1 MRSYEM
7 NMTEGS
13 IGKKL
18 LIYSVPL
25 MLTGILQLLYNA
37 FDIIVLGQFS
47 STKAMAAVTSTS
59 ALVSL
64 FVNFFLGFSAG
75 ASVIMAK
82 FYGARDHE
90 RAQKC
95 VHTAILSSVIVGII
109 VSVLGASLAT
119 PLLRVMNTPENMLDL
134 ASLYVEI
141 YLGGIIFNIIY
152 NFGAALL
159 RAVGDTK
166 RPLIFLTIAGVLN
179 VCFNLLFVIVFKMD
193 VAGVALGTIISEFV
207 SAVLVIITLM
217 RSTNVLHLSLRKLRI
232 DFSILKDIFKIGIP
246 AGIQS
251 LVFSVSNV
259 MIQSKINLFGENAI
273 AGNGVASSLENFVY
287 AGMNAVYQGTI
298 TFTSQNLGAGKV
310 KNAPKV
316 LWYSYLYVFLANLI
330 FGGII
335 LLLPKF
341 FISIYNSDPNVI
353 IYAKER
359 LLWMLLTYFICG
371 FMDCTSGAL
380 RGLGYSTSSMILT
393 ILGIVGFRITWILTF
408 FNYDTRLA
416 NLYLSYPL
424 SWVITWVIELAVFV
438 VLYKRVKILRKNMN
452 NLKIML

>member
-82 FYGARDHE
+82 FYGAKDHE
-90 RAQKC
+90 RGQKC

-207 SAVLVIITLM
+207 SALLVIITLM

-251 LVFSVSNV
+251 LVFSISNV

-438 VLYKRVKILRKNMN
+438 VLYKRVRNIEKKYE
-452 NLKIML
+452 

>member
-90 RAQKC
+90 RGQKC

-251 LVFSVSNV
+251 LVFSISNV

-341 FISIYNSDPNVI
+341 FISIYNNDPNVI

-359 LLWMLLTYFICG
+359 LIWMLLTYFICG

-424 SWVITWVIELAVFV
+424 SWLITWVIELAVFI
-438 VLYKRVKILRKNMN
+438 VLYKRVRNIEKKYE
-452 NLKIML
+452 

>member
-82 FYGARDHE
+82 FYGAKDHE
-90 RAQKC
+90 RGQKC

-119 PLLRVMNTPENMLDL
+119 PLLRLMNTPENMLDL

-207 SAVLVIITLM
+207 SALLVIITLM

-251 LVFSVSNV
+251 LVFSISNV

-438 VLYKRVKILRKNMN
+438 VLYKRVRNIEKKYE
-452 NLKIML
+452 

>member
-438 VLYKRVKILRKNMN
+438 VLYKRVRNIEKKYE
-452 NLKIML
+452 

>member
-82 FYGARDHE
+82 FYGAKDHE
-90 RAQKC
+90 RGQKC

-207 SAVLVIITLM
+207 SALLVIITLM

-251 LVFSVSNV
+251 LVFSISNV

-287 AGMNAVYQGTI
+287 AGMNAGYQGTI

-438 VLYKRVKILRKNMN
+438 VLYKRVRNIEKKYE
-452 NLKIML
+452 

>member
-82 FYGARDHE
+82 FYGAKDHE
-90 RAQKC
+90 RGQKC

-251 LVFSVSNV
+251 LVFSISNV

-438 VLYKRVKILRKNMN
+438 VLYKRVRNIEKKYE
-452 NLKIML
+452 

>member
-82 FYGARDHE
+82 FYGAKDHE
-90 RAQKC
+90 RGQKC

-251 LVFSVSNV
+251 LVFSISNV

-341 FISIYNSDPNVI
+341 FISIYNNDPNVI

-359 LLWMLLTYFICG
+359 LIWMLLTYFICG

-424 SWVITWVIELAVFV
+424 SWLITWVIELAVFI
-438 VLYKRVKILRKNMN
+438 VLYKRVRNIEKKYE
-452 NLKIML
+452 

>member
-82 FYGARDHE
+82 FYGAKDHE
-90 RAQKC
+90 RGQKC

-207 SAVLVIITLM
+207 SALLVIITLM

-251 LVFSVSNV
+251 LVFSISNV

-371 FMDCTSGAL
+371 FMDCTSGSL

-438 VLYKRVKILRKNMN
+438 VLYKRVRNIEKKYE
-452 NLKIML
+452 

>member
-251 LVFSVSNV
+251 LVFSISNV

-341 FISIYNSDPNVI
+341 FISIYNNDPNVI

-424 SWVITWVIELAVFV
+424 SWLITWVIELAVFI
-438 VLYKRVKILRKNMN
+438 VLYKRVRNIEKKYE
-452 NLKIML
+452 